1 MKLTPQ
7 EFDKLKLCNAG
18 YVAQRRL
25 ARGLR
30 LVSQFIQ
37 FDSCRLSLF
46 FLLSLHPVFALFD
59 GYTIVS

>member
-30 LVSQFIQ
+30 LVGQFIP
-37 FDSCRLSLF
+37 FDTNRLSLF
-46 FLLSLHPVFALFD
+46 ILLSLRPVFALSN
-59 GYTIVS
+59 GHAIVF

>member
-25 ARGLR
+25 ARGVR
-30 LVSQFIQ
+30 LVSLSIDFEI
-37 FDSCRLSLF
+37 DRLSLF
-46 FLLSLHPVFALFD
+46 FHL
-59 GYTIVS
+59 